1 MEEKRNKKGYEVEL
15 SEFRTQFI
23 VHCPSCNHKTT
34 LANNASSRFIEGKI
48 VCPTCGFNKK
58 LEENSSYGI
67 STADGRII
75 ESKAVMANPKGLKLT
90 LWYSTNFKGNSFWA
104 YNEVHLKFLFDFI
117 NSKHRDRSQIN
128 LKNRS
133 IGSRLPKW
141 ISSSVN
147 REEIS
152 KLIEGML

>member
-1 MEEKRNKKGYEVEL
+1 MDETRNKRGYEVEL
-15 SEFRTQFI
+15 SEFRTHFI
-23 VHCPSCNHKTT
+23 IHCPNCNTKTT
-34 LANNASSRFIEGKI
+34 LINNAPTGFIEGKI

-67 STADGRII
+67 STVDGRNI
-75 ESKAVMANPKGLKLT
+75 ESKVAVTNPKGLKLT

-104 YNEVHLKFLFDFI
+104 YNEDHLKFLYDFI
-117 NSKHRDRSQIN
+117 NAKHRNRSQEN

-141 ISSSVN
+141 ITSSVN
-147 REEIS
+147 RKDIS